1 MHKKTII
8 AKNNNKRKERKLTN
22 FNTDLAIERND
33 IYRKANNIE
42 NNVDGIETEEETIS
56 DKIKV
61 SRVKI
66 INDKGAEALG
76 KPIGNYITVDIKK
89 LKIADNNEI
98 QQASE
103 VVTKELRSLLDKHI
117 DKKGDILIVGLGNA
131 YVTPDSLR
139 TKSS

>member
-1 MHKKTII
+1 M
-8 AKNNNKRKERKLTN
+8 TN

-42 NNVDGIETEEETIS
+42 NNVNGIETEEENIS

-103 VVTKELRSLLDKHI
+103 VVTKELRSILDKHI

-139 TKSS
+139 TQSCKGHRYNKTSS

>member
-1 MHKKTII
+1 MK
-8 AKNNNKRKERKLTN
+8 N

>member
-1 MHKKTII
+1 LHKKTII
-8 AKNNNKRKERKLTN
+8 AKNNNKRKERKMTN

>member
-1 MHKKTII
+1 MI
-8 AKNNNKRKERKLTN
+8 N

>member
-1 MHKKTII
+1 M
-8 AKNNNKRKERKLTN
+8 TN

-103 VVTKELRSLLDKHI
+103 VVTKELRNLLDKHI

>member
-1 MHKKTII
+1 MI
-8 AKNNNKRKERKLTN
+8 N

-42 NNVDGIETEEETIS
+42 NNVAGIETEEETIS

>member
-1 MHKKTII
+1 M
-8 AKNNNKRKERKLTN
+8 TN

-117 DKKGDILIVGLGNA
+117 DKKWDILIVGLGNA

>member
-1 MHKKTII
+1 M
-8 AKNNNKRKERKLTN
+8 TN

-117 DKKGDILIVGLGNA
+117 DEKGDILIVGLGNA

>member
-1 MHKKTII
+1 M
-8 AKNNNKRKERKLTN
+8 TN

-117 DKKGDILIVGLGNA
+117 DKKGDILMVGLGNA

>member
-1 MHKKTII
+1 M
-8 AKNNNKRKERKLTN
+8 TN

-103 VVTKELRSLLDKHI
+103 VVTKELRSILDKHI

>member
-1 MHKKTII
+1 M
-8 AKNNNKRKERKLTN
+8 TN

-42 NNVDGIETEEETIS
+42 NNVDGIETEEKTIS

>member
-1 MHKKTII
+1 M
-8 AKNNNKRKERKLTN
+8 TN

-33 IYRKANNIE
+33 IYRKANNIG
-42 NNVDGIETEEETIS
+42 NNVDGIETEEETRS

>member
-1 MHKKTII
+1 M
-8 AKNNNKRKERKLTN
+8 N
-22 FNTDLAIERND
+22 FQIRTDLALETRE
-33 IYRKANNIE
+33 IYQKAQNIE
-42 NNVDGIETEEETIS
+42 NEVPGVETKIDDS
-56 DKIKV
+56 D
-61 SRVKI
+61 
-66 INDKGAEALG
+66 NDFLFTEVNILSDEGASLLN

>member
-1 MHKKTII
+1 M
-8 AKNNNKRKERKLTN
+8 TN